1 MNGCIQWLRE
11 VLVDFH
17 IPFDDHERNIRY
29 SLVFWM
35 KNKTEECNQL
45 RARLSE
51 VEKERDE
58 YKTGM
63 EQARGVAARLAS
75 GFQILDLNKVFKL
88 VGSGVEKD
96 VRQAIGWA
104 KKEEKA
110 R

>member
-1 MNGCIQWLRE
+1 MTTVCEHG
-11 VLVDFH
+11 
-17 IPFDDHERNIRY
+17 
-29 SLVFWM
+29 SLKRQCFICEL
-35 KNKTEECNQL
+35 TEECNQL

-88 VGSGVEKD
+88 VGSAVEKD